1 MEGTRRP
8 LQKQGCEHLAGDNAI
23 YQQAWDVRPPPEL
36 SYEEQAQ
43 GFLSC
48 PHTSEMEATGELGR
62 QLSGGSSTHLHS
74 WVWVN
79 NMAQWVKMLAAKP
92 EFNLGTPM
100 VATELTSCKNVLYPP
115 HSQTSLVCAPGP
127 GGSLRG

>member
-74 WVWVN
+74 WVWAD

-92 EFNLGTPM
+92 EFQSWDSNGSDRTNFMQKCPLP
-100 VATELTSCKNVLYPP
+100 ATLTD
-115 HSQTSLVCAPGP
+115 
-127 GGSLRG
+127 